1 MDRAVPEFPSEFI
14 LCIDKVKKRRCS
26 IRIWVLI
33 INDSFKKSSRAF
45 TGLGPSEEPGE
56 LIVENVPL
64 KWVLKIHSLNQ
75 FDLHNEISEWIL
87 IVNWKSQFDFF
98 ENFKLSSDEFSQSGF
113 SEECGVFPDIW
124 IKNGSSTLLTFIV
137 TKNLN
142 SYNLKN
148 HPLNALLLTEGED
161 PEESSPLCSFTSG
174 CPICILPWKIFGVY
188 LDYLLDLLVHYS
200 LAVTKLPVP
209 NENDRLT
216 KNQDSQT

>member
-1 MDRAVPEFPSEFI
+1 MFFRTIENIMDRAVPEFPSEFI

-64 KWVLKIHSLNQ
+64 KWVPKIH
-75 FDLHNEISEWIL
+75 
-87 IVNWKSQFDFF
+87 WKSQFDFF

-142 SYNLKN
+142 SYNLEN
-148 HPLNALLLTEGED
+148 HTLNALLLTEGED

>member
-64 KWVLKIHSLNQ
+64 KWVPKIH
-75 FDLHNEISEWIL
+75 
-87 IVNWKSQFDFF
+87 WKSQFDFF

-216 KNQDSQT
+216 KNQDS

>member
-1 MDRAVPEFPSEFI
+1 MFFRTIENIMDRAVPEFPSEFI

-64 KWVLKIHSLNQ
+64 KWVPKIH
-75 FDLHNEISEWIL
+75 
-87 IVNWKSQFDFF
+87 WKSQFDFF

-124 IKNGSSTLLTFIV
+124 IKNGSGTFLTFIV

-142 SYNLKN
+142 SNNLKN
-148 HPLNALLLTEGED
+148 HPFRTQ
-161 PEESSPLCSFTSG
+161 C
-174 CPICILPWKIFGVY
+174 
-188 LDYLLDLLVHYS
+188 YLLKEKIQKNHRHFVHLLRD
-200 LAVTKLPVP
+200 VP
-209 NENDRLT
+209 FVSCPEKKIGEHVPR
-216 KNQDSQT
+216 